1 MKKLYASF
9 LDSLYPK
16 KEYCILCGREDS
28 GNLCSY
34 CASTIEFIHGR
45 RCIKC
50 GKDLK
55 DSYSDNICPDCKER
69 SFSFHAAYSCFLY
82 KGEGKEIIHRLKYD
96 GKKEGGKVLAKF
108 MADIIFKEGLKGDI
122 IVPVPIHESKMS
134 LRGFNQSYIIGKHLS
149 RYISLPV
156 LPCLKRT
163 AITKEQYNLD
173 KIERIFNVNNAFKI
187 NMLYN
192 IRNKRV
198 LLIDDVFTTGSTV
211 EECSKALLGAGAESV
226 FVITAAS
233 GRSI

>member
-1 MKKLYASF
+1 
-9 LDSLYPK
+9 
-16 KEYCILCGREDS
+16 
-28 GNLCSY
+28 
-34 CASTIEFIHGR
+34 
-45 RCIKC
+45 
-50 GKDLK
+50 
-55 DSYSDNICPDCKER
+55 
-69 SFSFHAAYSCFLY
+69 
-82 KGEGKEIIHRLKYD
+82 
-96 GKKEGGKVLAKF
+96 